1 MADNYSFGGYS
12 WKCSDGAATVEVWR
26 QGAEADKAV
35 QPVMRKLRELEGM
48 ASFKGNL
55 FKPAFS
61 YPFPGY
67 PRHHPINL
75 AAFPQRHVDFDMHSI
90 EPGYGFPI
98 HLHDY
103 ADENYLVIGGAGKI
117 LIENRVYDAAIH
129 DVFYI
134 PPGKWHCAFNPA
146 DHSEPFHLFI
156 FQTPRVSDELNAM
169 GYVEITKSQWE
180 QLGLPKKE
188 WEKEPGA

>member
-1 MADNYSFGGYS
+1 MASDYAIGEYT
-12 WKCSDGAATVEVWR
+12 WRCADGAATVEVF
-26 QGAEADKAV
+26 ADSPQAAAATR
-35 QPVMRKLRELEGM
+35 PVMEALKTLEGL

-55 FKPAFS
+55 FKPAFP
-61 YPFPGY
+61 YNFPGY

-103 ADENYLVIGGAGKI
+103 ADENYLVIGGAGKVV
-117 LIENRVYDAAIH
+117 IEDQVYDAAQH
-129 DVFYI
+129 DIFYI

-146 DHSEPFHLFI
+146 GNTAPFHLFI
-156 FQTPRVSDELNAM
+156 FQTPRVSDELSDL
-169 GYVEITKSQWE
+169 GYVEITKSQWD
-180 QLGLPKKE
+180 QLGLPKKD
-188 WEKEPGA
+188 WEK

>member
-1 MADNYSFGGYS
+1 MSSDYSVKGYT
-12 WKCSDGAATVEVWR
+12 WKCSDGAATVDVWKQSEQAR
-26 QGAEADKAV
+26 EATG
-35 QPVMRKLRELEGM
+35 PVMQKLRELEKM
-48 ASFKGNL
+48 ARYKGNL

-61 YPFPGY
+61 YHFPGY

-75 AAFPQRHVDFDMHSI
+75 AAFPQRTVDFDMHSI

-103 ADENYLVIGGAGKI
+103 ADENYLVIGGKGKVVV
-117 LIENRVYDAAIH
+117 ENEVLDAEIH

-146 DHSEPFHLFI
+146 DNPEPFHLFI
-156 FQTPRVSDELNAM
+156 LQAPRVSDELGEL
-169 GYVEITKSQWE
+169 GYVEITKSQWDK
-180 QLGLPKKE
+180 LGLPKKS
-188 WEKEPGA
+188 WEKE

>member
-1 MADNYSFGGYS
+1 M
-12 WKCSDGAATVEVWR
+12 E
-26 QGAEADKAV
+26 
-35 QPVMRKLRELEGM
+35 KLRELEGM

-55 FKPAFS
+55 FKPVFS
-61 YPFPGY
+61 YHFKGY

-90 EPGYGFPI
+90 DPGYGFPI

-103 ADENYLVIGGAGKI
+103 ADENYLVVGGRGKVV
-117 LIENRVYDAAIH
+117 IEGEVLDADLH

-146 DHSEPFHLFI
+146 DNRDPFHLFI
-156 FQTPRVSDELNAM
+156 FQTPRVSDELNEL
-169 GYVEITKSQWE
+169 GYVEITKSQWDR
-180 QLGLPKKE
+180 LGLPRKR
-188 WEKEPGA
+188 WESDGAGPQSR

>member
-1 MADNYSFGGYS
+1 MASDYSIAEYT
-12 WKCSDGAATVEVWR
+12 WKCADGAETTEVWKESPE
-26 QGAEADKAV
+26 AEAATR
-35 QPVMRKLRELEGM
+35 PVMETLRALEGM

-55 FKPAFS
+55 FKPAFT
-61 YPFPGY
+61 YNFPGY

-75 AAFPQRHVDFDMHSI
+75 AAFPQRNVDFDMHSI

-103 ADENYLVIGGAGKI
+103 ADENYLVIGGRGKVV
-117 LIENRVYDAAIH
+117 IEGQVYDAELH

-146 DHSEPFHLFI
+146 ENEETFHLFI
-156 FQTPRVSDELNAM
+156 FQTPRVSDELSEL
-169 GYVEITKSQWE
+169 GYVEITKSQWD
-180 QLGLPKKE
+180 QLGLPRKS
-188 WEKEPGA
+188 WEK